1 LTPDPLFYT
10 FSAMENVRTIWN
22 HEVRQAD
29 RIAKILLDGKK
40 VALNW
45 KILLLPV
52 FLYGVYHFRKNLRFT
67 RKNLLFTKK
76 LAFEASKNIFRGR
89 ERAWEIRG
97 IEIKTNEIL
106 SRDRQGVYTEE
117 IQRRQLSEIE
127 LLIDHYLQLL
137 RSERSSYAQVL
148 KSAYPAKG
156 KYLNYLS
163 RLHRAEAEI
172 IQTSID
178 SIRRGT
184 KKERREWF
192 QKIKETTKKI
202 RMTEADEIYSES

>member
-1 LTPDPLFYT
+1 
-10 FSAMENVRTIWN
+10 MENVRTIWN

-52 FLYGVYHFRKNLRFT
+52 FLYGVYHFRKDLRFT

-106 SRDRQGVYTEE
+106 SGDRQGVYTEE

-137 RSERSSYAQVL
+137 RSERSSYPKVL
-148 KSAYPAKG
+148 KSAYPTKG
-156 KYLNYLS
+156 KYLNYLN

-184 KKERREWF
+184 KKDRREWF

-202 RMTEADEIYSES
+202 RLAEADEIYSES

>member
-29 RIAKILLDGKK
+29 RIAKILLDDKK

-45 KILLLPV
+45 KVLLLPV
-52 FLYGVYHFRKNLRFT
+52 FLCGVYHFRKNLRFT

-76 LAFEASKNIFRGR
+76 LAFEASKNIFQGR
-89 ERAWEIRG
+89 ERAWELRG

-137 RSERSSYAQVL
+137 RSERSSYPKVL
-148 KSAYPAKG
+148 KSAYPTKG
-156 KYLNYLS
+156 KYLNYLN

-184 KKERREWF
+184 KKDRREWF

-202 RMTEADEIYSES
+202 RLAEADEIYSES